1 MNDKLHWP
9 RVGLDNSEPR
19 RDTYTIKNNE
29 GISALASNLWI
40 RESALKWLEEKSA
53 LRAGDTFE
61 FTVDNKW
68 NGMMVKSRIL
78 PNGAQNILMQ
88 YPVPKEAIYQGV
100 EKDVSFPNII
110 YMRIPGENKY
120 QILFKDTSVPAVEP
134 IFVKT
139 ANLDAF
145 RQELAKVSGAFIT
158 ECASRKAQHDLMCS
172 IQGIKDFP
180 KSVRLN
186 SNNPLD
192 WLPTNIDLSR
202 IVNLTDPKIDS
213 VKMAG
218 QLARS
223 INLPA

>member
-1 MNDKLHWP
+1 
-9 RVGLDNSEPR
+9 
-19 RDTYTIKNNE
+19 
-29 GISALASNLWI
+29 
-40 RESALKWLEEKSA
+40 
-53 LRAGDTFE
+53 
-61 FTVDNKW
+61 
-68 NGMMVKSRIL
+68 
-78 PNGAQNILMQ
+78 
-88 YPVPKEAIYQGV
+88 
-100 EKDVSFPNII
+100 
-110 YMRIPGENKY
+110 
-120 QILFKDTSVPAVEP
+120 
-134 IFVKT
+134 VKT